1 MIYHTHNFQQISGR
15 GCQVLPWSWQ
25 SRSFLTKI
33 SHRPPEGRPTP
44 RTTPGKAR
52 TGLLGE
58 GGICMSSPCT
68 APLGWAWLK
77 GKHTASCPARG
88 ALANLSPERQ
98 GERGRTKGG
107 IGSTPVMQSGPPLL
121 HRLFPKSDPL
131 YGSSASIPLT
141 WLSVSTRSPAA
152 RFRIMGHGLLSGT
165 KICPVPKETGVHA
178 CSRCA
183 TGNPPGEQIGVCNR
197 TGSYEESRA
206 TLPAGPFRYGGRPTE
221 VAE

>member
-1 MIYHTHNFQQISGR
+1 MIYHTHNFPQQISGR

-68 APLGWAWLK
+68 APLGWAWLE

-141 WLSVSTRSPAA
+141 WLSVSTRSPLLGSGLWDMDCSQGQKYVLCPKKLACMPVQGA
-152 RFRIMGHGLLSGT
+152 RPGTPLVSKLECVTELDRTKNPGRHSQQVPSGM
-165 KICPVPKETGVHA
+165 E
-178 CSRCA
+178 
-183 TGNPPGEQIGVCNR
+183 
-197 TGSYEESRA
+197 
-206 TLPAGPFRYGGRPTE
+206 GGRQR
-221 VAE
+221 